1 MDHSRFAPGRAGA
14 VCRPQQSGQ
23 KLADLVAVL
32 AGGAGKAYVGTR
44 NRAAHRALSI
54 AGGHLQRLQK
64 RLLQLVGSEEAP
76 ERLVMQTECGSIGQ
90 GLEEQL
96 TSFLY
101 QHPDTG
107 LIVIDTLQKVR
118 SSDQNN
124 SMYASDYK
132 EISALKA
139 LADKYNICILLIHHL
154 RKQAADDPFQQ
165 IAGSNGLM
173 GASDTSWVMQRK
185 RMSQTASILVTGRD
199 MDNKTLRL
207 HEENCVWILDEEE
220 STEQI
225 VAKLCRV
232 TFGKWLTTSIV
243 SEHGKARLP
252 NCFPQPILRAFCPTS

>member
-1 MDHSRFAPGRAGA
+1 M
-14 VCRPQQSGQ
+14 
-23 KLADLVAVL
+23 
-32 AGGAGKAYVGTR
+32 
-44 NRAAHRALSI
+44 
-54 AGGHLQRLQK
+54 
-64 RLLQLVGSEEAP
+64 GSEEAP
-76 ERLVMQTECGSIGQ
+76 ERLVMQTECSSIGQ

-173 GASDTSWVMQRK
+173 GGIGHQLGHAAQTHEPDRQHLGDRA
-185 RMSQTASILVTGRD
+185 RYGQQNTASARRKLRLDTGRGR
-199 MDNKTLRL
+199 K
-207 HEENCVWILDEEE
+207 H
-220 STEQI
+220 
-225 VAKLCRV
+225 
-232 TFGKWLTTSIV
+232 
-243 SEHGKARLP
+243 
-252 NCFPQPILRAFCPTS
+252 